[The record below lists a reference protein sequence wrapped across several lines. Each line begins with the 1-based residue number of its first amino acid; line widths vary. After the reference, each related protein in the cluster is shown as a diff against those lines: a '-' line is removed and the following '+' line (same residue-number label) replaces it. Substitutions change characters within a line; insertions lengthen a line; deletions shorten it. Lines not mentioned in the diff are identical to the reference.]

1 MLAVQ
6 EAESSLSPLI
16 PCSLEKGQVETLGL
30 IRRRWPAAP
39 VYS

>member
-6 EAESSLSPLI
+6 EAELSSSPLI
-16 PCSLEKGQVETLGL
+16 PCSLEWEQVETLGL
-30 IRRRWPAAP
+30 IRRRWLAAL